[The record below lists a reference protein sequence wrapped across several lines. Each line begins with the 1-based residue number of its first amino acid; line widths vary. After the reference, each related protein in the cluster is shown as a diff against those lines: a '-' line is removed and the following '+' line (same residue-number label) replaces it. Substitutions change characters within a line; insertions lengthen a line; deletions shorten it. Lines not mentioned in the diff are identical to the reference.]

1 MKRISNFFCYNME
14 NKLST
19 DIIFQ
24 TFKSKGFNKLD
35 TYHFIN
41 DTINKYITYKL
52 SKTYQ
57 KQLKQTLCLYCANN
71 SNTNKNVFL
80 YDITTIIQRYNRKI
94 FKEYESKKNKKA
106 I

>member
-1 MKRISNFFCYNME
+1 ME

-24 TFKSKGFNKLD
+24 TFKTKGMNKLQ

-41 DTINKYITYKL
+41 DTIKANISFKL
-52 SKTYQ
+52 SKQ
-57 KQLKQTLCLYCANN
+57 KQTQLIQTICLYCANN

-80 YDITTIIQRYNRKI
+80 YDVVTIIQRYNRKI
-94 FKEYESKKNKKA
+94 FKEYEKA
-106 I
+106 SN

>member
-35 TYHFIN
+35 TYHFISN
-41 DTINKYITYKL
+41 TIKKYITYKL

-57 KQLKQTLCLYCANN
+57 KQLIQTICLYCANN

-80 YDITTIIQRYNRKI
+80 YDVVTIIQRYNRKN
-94 FKEYESKKNKKA
+94 FKEYEKD

>member
-1 MKRISNFFCYNME
+1 ME

-41 DTINKYITYKL
+41 NTINKYITYKL

-57 KQLKQTLCLYCANN
+57 NQLKQTICLYCANN
-71 SNTNKNVFL
+71 NNTPKDVFL
-80 YDITTIIQRYNRKI
+80 YDIVTIIQRYNRKI
-94 FKEYESKKNKKA
+94 FKEYESKENKKA

>member
-1 MKRISNFFCYNME
+1 ME

-24 TFKSKGFNKLD
+24 TFKSKGFNKLE

-94 FKEYESKKNKKA
+94 FKEYESKKNKKT

>member
-1 MKRISNFFCYNME
+1 ME

-24 TFKSKGFNKLD
+24 TFKSKGMDKLL

-41 DTINKYITYKL
+41 DTINQYIAFRL
-52 SKTYQ
+52 SKKYQ
-57 KQLKQTLCLYCANN
+57 KQLIQVICLYCANN
-71 SNTNKNVFL
+71 SNTSKNVFL
-80 YDITTIIQRYNRKI
+80 YDITTIIQRYNKQI
-94 FKEYESKKNKKA
+94 FKEYESKKDKKA

>member
-1 MKRISNFFCYNME
+1 ME

-24 TFKSKGFNKLD
+24 TFQKKGIDKLL

-41 DTINKYITYKL
+41 DTIKQYIAFKL
-52 SKTYQ
+52 SKKYQ
-57 KQLKQTLCLYCANN
+57 KQLIQVICLYCANN
-71 SNTNKNVFL
+71 SNTPKNVFL
-80 YDITTIIQRYNRKI
+80 YDITTIIQRYNKQI
-94 FKEYESKKNKKA
+94 FKEYESKKDKKA

>member
-1 MKRISNFFCYNME
+1 ME

-24 TFKSKGFNKLD
+24 TFKKKGIDKLL

-41 DTINKYITYKL
+41 DTIKQYIAFKL
-52 SKTYQ
+52 SKKYQ
-57 KQLKQTLCLYCANN
+57 KQLIQVICLYCANN
-71 SNTNKNVFL
+71 SNTPKDVFL
-80 YDITTIIQRYNRKI
+80 YDITTIIQRYNRQI
-94 FKEYESKKNKKA
+94 FKEYESKKDKKA

>member
-1 MKRISNFFCYNME
+1 ME

-24 TFKSKGFNKLD
+24 TFQKKGMDKLL

-41 DTINKYITYKL
+41 DTIKQYIAFRL
-52 SKTYQ
+52 SKKYQ
-57 KQLKQTLCLYCANN
+57 KQLIQVICLYCANN
-71 SNTNKNVFL
+71 SNTPKNVFL
-80 YDITTIIQRYNRKI
+80 YDITTIIQRYNKQI
-94 FKEYESKKNKKA
+94 FKEYESKKYKKA

>member
-1 MKRISNFFCYNME
+1 ME

-24 TFKSKGFNKLD
+24 TFKSKGFNKLE

-71 SNTNKNVFL
+71 SNTNKNVLL

-94 FKEYESKKNKKA
+94 FKEYESKKDKKA

>member
-1 MKRISNFFCYNME
+1 ME

-24 TFKSKGFNKLD
+24 TFKKKGIDKLL

-41 DTINKYITYKL
+41 DTIKQYIAFKL
-52 SKTYQ
+52 SKKYQ
-57 KQLKQTLCLYCANN
+57 KQLIQVICLYCANN
-71 SNTNKNVFL
+71 SNTPKDVFL
-80 YDITTIIQRYNRKI
+80 YDITTIIQRYNHQI

>member
-1 MKRISNFFCYNME
+1 ME

-24 TFKSKGFNKLD
+24 TLKKKGIDKLL

-41 DTINKYITYKL
+41 DTIKQYIAFRL
-52 SKTYQ
+52 SKKYQ
-57 KQLKQTLCLYCANN
+57 KQLIQVICLYCANN
-71 SNTNKNVFL
+71 SNTPKDVFL
-80 YDITTIIQRYNRKI
+80 YDITTIIQRYNKQI
-94 FKEYESKKNKKA
+94 FKEYESKKDKKA

>member
-1 MKRISNFFCYNME
+1 ME

-24 TFKSKGFNKLD
+24 TFKSKGFNKLE

-71 SNTNKNVFL
+71 SNTKKNVFL

-94 FKEYESKKNKKA
+94 FK

>member
-1 MKRISNFFCYNME
+1 ME

-24 TFKSKGFNKLD
+24 TFKKKGIDKLL

-41 DTINKYITYKL
+41 DTIKQYIAFRL
-52 SKTYQ
+52 SKKYQ
-57 KQLKQTLCLYCANN
+57 KQLIQVICLYCENN
-71 SNTNKNVFL
+71 SNTPKDVFL
-80 YDITTIIQRYNRKI
+80 YDITTIIQRYNKQI
-94 FKEYESKKNKKA
+94 IKEKESKKDKKA

>member
-1 MKRISNFFCYNME
+1 ME

-24 TFKSKGFNKLD
+24 TFKSKGFNKLK

-41 DTINKYITYKL
+41 DTIKQFIAFKL
-52 SKTYQ
+52 SKS
-57 KQLKQTLCLYCANN
+57 KQTQLIQTICLYCANN

-94 FKEYESKKNKKA
+94 FKEYEKTSN
-106 I
+106 

>member
-1 MKRISNFFCYNME
+1 MKRISILFFYNME

-41 DTINKYITYKL
+41 DTINQYIAFKL
-52 SKTYQ
+52 SKKYQ
-57 KQLKQTLCLYCANN
+57 KQLQQIICLYCANN
-71 SNTNKNVFL
+71 SNTSKNVFL
-80 YDITTIIQRYNRKI
+80 YDIVTIIQRYNRKI
-94 FKEYESKKNKKA
+94 FKEYESKKN
-106 I
+106 

>member
-1 MKRISNFFCYNME
+1 ME

-57 KQLKQTLCLYCANN
+57 KQLKQTLCLYCLHN

-94 FKEYESKKNKKA
+94 FKEYESKKDKKA

>member
-1 MKRISNFFCYNME
+1 MKRFSILFFYNME

-41 DTINKYITYKL
+41 NTINKYITYKL

-57 KQLKQTLCLYCANN
+57 KQLRQVICLYCANN
-71 SNTNKNVFL
+71 NNTPKDVFL
-80 YDITTIIQRYNRKI
+80 YDIVTIIQRYNRKI

>member
-1 MKRISNFFCYNME
+1 ME

-24 TFKSKGFNKLD
+24 TFKSKGMDKLL

-80 YDITTIIQRYNRKI
+80 YDITTIIQRYNRKV
-94 FKEYESKKNKKA
+94 FKEYEKIDK
-106 I
+106 

>member
-1 MKRISNFFCYNME
+1 ME

-19 DIIFQ
+19 DIIFK
-24 TFKSKGFNKLD
+24 TFKSKGFNKLE

-57 KQLKQTLCLYCANN
+57 KQLKQTICLYCANN
-71 SNTNKNVFL
+71 SNTSKNVFL
-80 YDITTIIQRYNRKI
+80 YDIVTIIQRYNRKI
-94 FKEYESKKNKKA
+94 FKEYESKKN
-106 I
+106 